1 MGSAIQAASQFCLQE
16 GSADQN
22 SLLDSVSELQDEP
35 KNLAVLFNDYAVP
48 FRVWDVC
55 LEIVAAANH
64 NDPTYNRQLWDA
76 YLTQARRDPFSPPCS
91 PCSSRCPKQC
101 GLSWPILTKSW
112 QCFLSV
118 VDLRFDLLPGKW
130 LLLSS

>member
-1 MGSAIQAASQFCLQE
+1 MHFLQGTKDTLIEQGDFGCKSDPCCPQE
-16 GSADQN
+16 GSADQT

-48 FRVWDVC
+48 FRVWDVF

-76 YLTQARRDPFSPPCS
+76 YLTQARPRV
-91 PCSSRCPKQC
+91 
-101 GLSWPILTKSW
+101 LNAWN
-112 QCFLSV
+112 
-118 VDLRFDLLPGKW
+118 LR
-130 LLLSS
+130 STE